1 MIVIKYYIPVE
12 NTFTRV
18 RNGIFFF
25 FSGLSLFYDVF
36 TLAKQ
41 REDEQEREKE
51 RERENFSF
59 GFHQHKFVEIT
70 GKSRRVSQH
79 QWVRRHWNFFTGQ
92 MWVCYC
98 LRGKNTTFA
107 GAERHVEVWGVHL
120 RWQTGRKMTCWINSF
135 SFAQSKTVGVFL
147 SRHPHFSQPLNWV

>member
-79 QWVRRHWNFFTGQ
+79 Q
-92 MWVCYC
+92 
-98 LRGKNTTFA
+98 
-107 GAERHVEVWGVHL
+107 
-120 RWQTGRKMTCWINSF
+120 
-135 SFAQSKTVGVFL
+135 
-147 SRHPHFSQPLNWV
+147 